1 MYPWWRLNHFDL
13 CRWINHQVVD
23 SLREGALGYVCVCL
37 CTDTGEGR
45 PSNPGRAWNS
55 LDPDTWSV
63 LCWNARLDSRLIS
76 QHKNM
81 WKKTGSWAQKW
92 MTINLGDALL
102 DQRTHRLTPLEHSS
116 SPVQSKIEIKS
127 VACLQLGSRKC
138 TRERLQ
144 HRLSCT
150 STMKLSGH
158 VLP

>member
-1 MYPWWRLNHFDL
+1 MYPWWWLNHFHL

-37 CTDTGEGR
+37 CTDTDEGR

-81 WKKTGSWAQKW
+81 WKKTGWPWMNGEMNDHQSWWRPAGSEDTQTDSFRTLFLTCAEQDW
-92 MTINLGDALL
+92 NQVCGLSAIRINEVHKG
-102 DQRTHRLTPLEHSS
+102 TSS
-116 SPVQSKIEIKS
+116 ASFILYKYNE
-127 VACLQLGSRKC
+127 
-138 TRERLQ
+138 T
-144 HRLSCT
+144 
-150 STMKLSGH
+150 
-158 VLP
+158 